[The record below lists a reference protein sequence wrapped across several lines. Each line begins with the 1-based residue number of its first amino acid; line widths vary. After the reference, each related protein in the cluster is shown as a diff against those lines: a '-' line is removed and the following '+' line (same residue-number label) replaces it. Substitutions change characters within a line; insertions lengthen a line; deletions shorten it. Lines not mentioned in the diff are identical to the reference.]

1 MALLYRQEIREKEK
15 GGKRITYKQEEE
27 EDEDTM
33 VSTQKSSQ
41 ESTLA
46 TIWSFVTFVCSSRPY
61 SKPSLL
67 LFSAL
72 LMPMV
77 AFLYFVINVNGGSIV
92 LGEDAIIHYSFLSFS
107 SHSLLLCLVMVLMMR
122 MRRMMRSILIS
133 ISAISASCSFDSYT
147 PHLSPYFPLHYTCNC
162 CAVLCYVR

>member
-15 GGKRITYKQEEE
+15 DGNTIIHEEE

-33 VSTQKSSQ
+33 VSMQKSSQ

-77 AFLYFVINVNGGSIV
+77 AFVYFVMNVNGGSIV

-122 MRRMMRSILIS
+122 MVMRSILIS

-147 PHLSPYFPLHYTCNC
+147 PYFPSPCLSFTIPVT
-162 CAVLCYVR
+162 AVLCYVR